1 MDNKDINPINSHSIF
16 SGIIKTKKNA
26 TKLLS
31 NQIKENSF
39 IRMDISHLT
48 QRKAMSRESLST
60 IYYTGLIDSRYP
72 TEQQQ
77 RKHSIYKHLS
87 HFRQFI
93 NKDIPFVINNTTLA
107 SIHVEHIDYRVF
119 SPETIIFSICID
131 NKKKVLDDITLQ
143 NSIISRVS
151 FYNKSPKYQLSE
163 EFLNLFQNLFTL
175 TDTKNEYSI
184 DNLTH
189 KLFQGNKLYNYLL
202 VQVEDNVE
210 NFDDLLYE
218 LSCNT
223 NIGMLQD
230 SNNFL
235 YPDSNFKNQLMANNS
250 IACYNNWKG
259 LVLTDTTCIL
269 MKKSVGEDRYFDGKC
284 LYFEFLYMNV
294 FYLKAYLVML
304 NKKYQSEN
312 LTKKLKAEYLAFE
325 RAFNFHNISYN
336 FLPQLIYDRLRFGME
351 INDELQ
357 QLKDKIN
364 LFNEKIERDSDKW
377 LNIIV
382 LFLTLISVIS
392 GINDF
397 FELQNKFDWWAC
409 TPIPFL
415 ILIFIL
421 MIKRIK

>member
-1 MDNKDINPINSHSIF
+1 
-16 SGIIKTKKNA
+16 
-26 TKLLS
+26 
-31 NQIKENSF
+31 
-39 IRMDISHLT
+39 
-48 QRKAMSRESLST
+48 
-60 IYYTGLIDSRYP
+60 
-72 TEQQQ
+72 
-77 RKHSIYKHLS
+77 
-87 HFRQFI
+87 
-93 NKDIPFVINNTTLA
+93 
-107 SIHVEHIDYRVF
+107 
-119 SPETIIFSICID
+119 
-131 NKKKVLDDITLQ
+131 
-143 NSIISRVS
+143 
-151 FYNKSPKYQLSE
+151 
-163 EFLNLFQNLFTL
+163 
-175 TDTKNEYSI
+175 
-184 DNLTH
+184 
-189 KLFQGNKLYNYLL
+189 
-202 VQVEDNVE
+202 
-210 NFDDLLYE
+210 
-218 LSCNT
+218 
-223 NIGMLQD
+223 
-230 SNNFL
+230 
-235 YPDSNFKNQLMANNS
+235 
-250 IACYNNWKG
+250 
-259 LVLTDTTCIL
+259 
-269 MKKSVGEDRYFDGKC
+269 
-284 LYFEFLYMNV
+284 MNV